1 MIGIRIS
8 SISDL
13 HKCSTRWHKFIMQF
27 FADDKSLF
35 SKVHNI
41 DKSVTELNADLKK
54 ISQGPINEKC
64 NLTLISINNQ
74 MKFFSLVNLI
84 QQTFSI
90 RLLSLIIKINIRS
103 IIIIRS
109 I

>member
-1 MIGIRIS
+1 
-8 SISDL
+8 
-13 HKCSTRWHKFIMQF
+13 MQF

-35 SKVHNI
+35 LKVHNI
-41 DKSVTELNADLKK
+41 DKSVTELNVDLKK
-54 ISQGPINEKC
+54 ISQEPINKKC
-64 NLTLISINNQ
+64 NLTLISRNNQ

>member
-1 MIGIRIS
+1 
-8 SISDL
+8 
-13 HKCSTRWHKFIMQF
+13 MQF

-54 ISQGPINEKC
+54 IGQGPINEKC

-74 MKFFSLVNLI
+74 MKSFSLVNLI

-90 RLLSLIIKINIRS
+90 RLLSLIIIINIPC

-109 I
+109 IL

>member
-1 MIGIRIS
+1 
-8 SISDL
+8 
-13 HKCSTRWHKFIMQF
+13 MQF

-35 SKVHNI
+35 SKVYNI

>member
-1 MIGIRIS
+1 
-8 SISDL
+8 
-13 HKCSTRWHKFIMQF
+13 MQF

-35 SKVHNI
+35 LKVLNI
-41 DKSVTELNADLKK
+41 DESVTELNVDLKK
-54 ISQGPINEKC
+54 ISQEPINEKC
-64 NLTLISINNQ
+64 NLTLISRNNQ

-90 RLLSLIIKINIRS
+90 RLLSLIIIINIRC

-109 I
+109 IL